1 MRSTSPV
8 IATRGGSCTKQYIV
22 VFKQP
27 FNIHGSRKLE
37 FIEEHLVEGLEQAR
51 NPTTDWTAHRKRPP
65 LVNYNVLTQD
75 SACAKHSV
83 ITIAPTVNQRP
94 QAKKNGGERVL
105 DFYNVMHV
113 VLRNDQVGSA
123 LLDHVV
129 HPRRVNLPLTV
140 QATPTKKQS
149 KREKKTS
156 YQKSMCVRSLRGITN
171 RERCRKRRAHLPMA
185 STLMVLRW
193 ASHPAAKMFYRGPT
207 RVRAKIAA
215 IRKKRTRT
223 FLGAVPGT
231 CRLRRGRRIWP
242 SPPPWPR
249 LGTARTPAA

>member
-1 MRSTSPV
+1 
-8 IATRGGSCTKQYIV
+8 
-22 VFKQP
+22 
-27 FNIHGSRKLE
+27 
-37 FIEEHLVEGLEQAR
+37 
-51 NPTTDWTAHRKRPP
+51 
-65 LVNYNVLTQD
+65 
-75 SACAKHSV
+75 
-83 ITIAPTVNQRP
+83 
-94 QAKKNGGERVL
+94 
-105 DFYNVMHV
+105 MHV

-185 STLMVLRW
+185 SALMVLRW

-249 LGTARTPAA
+249 RAHQLLSEMSPRGGSAVEKGKHQRFALWSAAAVCQWAFLC